1 MNDLIE
7 LLFEGV
13 AIDRL
18 DESIGLLLS
27 ESVLSSVTASESPD
41 LDLASWQGRVLEILQ
56 GAAPSPSAISFSLD
70 KVKLGSVTIVSP
82 LVQVF
87 MVQESVDISL
97 SFLDCE
103 LRFDSLN
110 GLDALHHA
118 SLKFLG
124 FTGGSHVLCGY
135 EPASDHE
142 TRFFTDAIRGPL
154 RDFW

>member
-1 MNDLIE
+1 MSELIE
-7 LLFEGV
+7 LIFEGV
-13 AIDRL
+13 VIDRL

-27 ESVLSSVTASESPD
+27 KSVLSSVAASESPG
-41 LDLASWQGRVLEILQ
+41 LDLASWQGRVLEILE
-56 GAAPSPSAISFSLD
+56 GASPNPGAISFSLD
-70 KVKLGSVTIVSP
+70 KVEFGGMTIVSP

-87 MVQESVDISL
+87 MVQENADISL

-103 LRFDSLN
+103 LHFESLN

-118 SLKFLG
+118 SLEFLG
-124 FTGGSHVLCGY
+124 CTGGSHVLCGY

-142 TRFFTDAIRGPL
+142 TRFFTDATRGPL